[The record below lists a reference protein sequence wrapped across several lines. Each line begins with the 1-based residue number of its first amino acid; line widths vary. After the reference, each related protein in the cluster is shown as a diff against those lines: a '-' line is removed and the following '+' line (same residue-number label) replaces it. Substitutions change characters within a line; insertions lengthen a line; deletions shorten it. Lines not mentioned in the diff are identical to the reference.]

1 MRLDF
6 IFLMLSF
13 SVVQHFMLMFLCNHH
28 VGVVICLELFKVT
41 LDAGPSKLIF
51 YEIRVKESW
60 EVSVQL
66 RPMSFERTL

>member
-28 VGVVICLELFKVT
+28 VGVVICLELLQSSIGRGTKQTDFL
-41 LDAGPSKLIF
+41 LDKS
-51 YEIRVKESW
+51 
-60 EVSVQL
+60 
-66 RPMSFERTL
+66 ERELGGFGATSSNVL

>member
-28 VGVVICLELFKVT
+28 VGVVICLELLQSNLGRGTKQTDF
-41 LDAGPSKLIF
+41 
-51 YEIRVKESW
+51 
-60 EVSVQL
+60 L
-66 RPMSFERTL
+66 RD